1 MSPRKLQP
9 SRDHVLVKYKED
21 TSGTGTKSTPTR
33 AAAAESRLAAMVIA
47 IGPGRKGRNGAVAP
61 VPVSVG
67 DRIFVNKTRGIAI
80 RLKNRNYAVVRA
92 RDLINA

>member
-21 TSGTGTKSTPTR
+21 ASGTKDTPMR
-33 AAAAESRLAAMVIA
+33 AAAAEPRLAAMVIA
-47 IGPGRKGRNGAVAP
+47 IGPGRKGRNGAIAP

-67 DRIFVNKTRGIAI
+67 DRIFVNKTHGIAI
-80 RLKNRNYAVVRA
+80 RLKNRSYAVVRA
-92 RDLINA
+92 RDLIDA